1 MKKLLPIPPKFLERL
16 KEAEETGIG
25 YQVVAVRL
33 RDGRWFNQVAVSEGH
48 IVEVRG
54 YRDIPFAPQDV
65 DCVIVNHK
73 RWNFR
78 NWLEART

>member
-1 MKKLLPIPPKFLERL
+1 MKNLLPIPPKFLDDL
-16 KEAEETGIG
+16 HQAEETGVG

-54 YRDIPFAPQDV
+54 HRDIPFTPEDI
-65 DCVIVNHK
+65 DCLVVNHK
-73 RWNFR
+73 KWSFR
-78 NWLEART
+78 NWPEAGK